1 MARGQTPALKP
12 ETADRYRQV
21 VNLKAAGL
29 TFDEIAD
36 RVGYKSR
43 SGAKEAYDAAL
54 RWWGTESVDQ
64 LRTVEGE
71 RLEQLWRRTFAKIV
85 ANPEM
90 ESSELASLVNTAVRV
105 SQRKAA
111 LFGMDSPERVEVEIG
126 VTQIAEAARAK
137 AAAIEATLAVDDDPP
152 SLAAAT

>member
-12 ETADRYRQV
+12 ETAAKYRQV

-29 TFDEIAD
+29 TFDEIAE

-54 RWWGTESVDQ
+54 RWWGNESVDQ

-71 RLEQLWRRTFAKIV
+71 RLEQLWRRTFARIV

-90 ESSELASLVNTAVRV
+90 ESNELASLVNTAVRV
-105 SQRKAA
+105 SQRKSA
-111 LFGMDSPERVEVEIG
+111 LFGLDSPEKVEVEVG
-126 VTQIAEAARAK
+126 VTQIADAARAK
-137 AAAIEATLAVDDDPP
+137 AAAIEATLTEGTDTPP
-152 SLAAAT
+152 LAAAT